1 MSSPRK
7 RRGLGGTLVPW
18 EYSYNSYTMWIFI
31 LSALIAESSL
41 ALYPIFVKNINLPIF
56 VQMWSRFFSYV
67 AISAAFIDY
76 DFVAKNLVSSRG
88 LVLCAITTIH
98 IYFSYRGFQLLESGV
113 AYTLFYLYPLM
124 ILLMAGENINPIM
137 IFAAVGVYLLASGGS
152 AAAGA
157 PAPAA
162 PSTEGVAMIL
172 GAAATEAAIYFA
184 VRGLKTGNHWNHLF
198 ISYFAGAVL
207 FSAGLMWGGGGGGGA
222 AAAAKRPLVWA
233 SLGINAL
240 IGLFGYLLRFFAI
253 SNLPASIYAPLSYFG
268 IFMSY
273 LYGVLINGDK
283 ITAAKVAGTI
293 MILAPN
299 VYLGAEKLKNQK

>member
-1 MSSPRK
+1 
-7 RRGLGGTLVPW
+7 
-18 EYSYNSYTMWIFI
+18 MWIFI

-137 IFAAVGVYLLASGGS
+137 LFSLLGVYLLAGGGG
-152 AAAGA
+152 AGA
-157 PAPAA
+157 AT
-162 PSTEGVAMIL
+162 PSAEGVAMIL

-184 VRGLKTGNHWNHLF
+184 VRGLKTRNHWNHLF

-207 FSAGLMWGGGGGGGA
+207 FSAGLMWGGGGSGSA
-222 AAAAKRPLVWA
+222 AADAKRPLVWA

-293 MILAPN
+293 MILIPN
-299 VYLGAEKLKNQK
+299 VGRGALPPSQDVHPRFARMFSPPAKTPPPSLARTLL